1 MQFHIIKMNFI
12 VIDDN
17 ILHLSGCIEQ
27 IGMHKK
33 FSQVFSVGPKTAVT
47 PGTSLSN
54 GVLSQFLK
62 FSLIFMNMQIR

>member
-12 VIDDN
+12 LDDN
-17 ILHLSGCIEQ
+17 IFAFKCCIEQ

-33 FSQVFSVGPKTAVT
+33 FSQVFSVCPKNPFT

-54 GVLSQFLK
+54 GILPQFLK
-62 FSLIFMNMQIR
+62 FLLIFMNMQMR

>member
-1 MQFHIIKMNFI
+1 MQFHITIL
-12 VIDDN
+12 DDN
-17 ILHLSGCIEQ
+17 IFAFKWLHEQ

-33 FSQVFSVGPKTAVT
+33 FSQVFSVGPKNPVT

-54 GVLSQFLK
+54 DILPQFLK